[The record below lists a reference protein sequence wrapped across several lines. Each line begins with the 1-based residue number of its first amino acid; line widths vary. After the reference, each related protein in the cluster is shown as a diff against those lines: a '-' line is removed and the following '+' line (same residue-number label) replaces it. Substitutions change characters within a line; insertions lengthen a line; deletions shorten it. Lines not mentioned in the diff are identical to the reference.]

1 MKVPLSRRTALPPQ
15 RSDDS
20 MRQRFK
26 LKVVGIVL
34 LSLFSP
40 LVHGQPASAEVAAVH
55 SFSGQFTVTASRGF
69 SLLHRSSAVATDTNL
84 VRLESALVAV
94 AAERFK
100 SDLWHELGFKPD
112 TAWSGKIFLALQ
124 PARSRDDGVT
134 IASSV
139 TLRAWNYRVEL
150 PDVLLQ
156 TRYARALTAVLL
168 LEIAN
173 RTASAERSAEIPAWL
188 VDGLAQQILATDAA
202 KVMLSTPARNLDGL
216 PQSRLTQSQSGID
229 VLANIRTV
237 LNNSPAL
244 TFEQLS
250 WPTETQ
256 VDGADDG
263 VYRASTQLLA
273 SELLS
278 LADGPAC
285 MRNFLARL
293 PACFNWQ
300 TAFFAA
306 FKNHFRS
313 PLDVEKW
320 WALRVLN
327 FSARNPGPLWSPA
340 VSRQHLDRLL
350 SVPVEI
356 RTGSNALPSH
366 AEITLQSALRNFTE
380 AQLAAVLAVKLRD
393 LELAQFR
400 LTPPLAVLAGNYR
413 KVLGNFLGN
422 QNPVTPA
429 AGAGKNAPAMRR
441 RVSLD
446 NTLKQL
452 DELDAR
458 CRKVEATLR
467 TGVLK

>member
-1 MKVPLSRRTALPPQ
+1 MIQ
-15 RSDDS
+15 RI
-20 MRQRFK
+20 Q
-26 LKVVGIVL
+26 LKAVGIVL
-34 LSLFSP
+34 LILFSP
-40 LVHGQPASAEVAAVH
+40 LVHGQPAASEVAAVH
-55 SFSGQFTVTASRGF
+55 SFSGQFIVTASRGF

-84 VRLESALVAV
+84 VRLEPALLAV

-139 TLRAWNYRVEL
+139 MLRAWNYRVEL

-173 RTASAERSAEIPAWL
+173 RNASAERSAEIP
-188 VDGLAQQILATDAA
+188 DGLAQQILATDAA

-216 PQSRLTQSQSGID
+216 PQSRLTQNQSGID

-256 VDGADDG
+256 VDGADGG
-263 VYRASTQLLA
+263 VYRASAQLFA
-273 SELLS
+273 GELLS

-285 MRNFLARL
+285 MRNFLMRL

-300 TAFFAA
+300 TAFFAG
-306 FKNHFRS
+306 FKKYFRS
-313 PLDVEKW
+313 SLDVEKW

-327 FSARNPGPLWSPA
+327 FSARNPGPLWTPA
-340 VSRQHLDRLL
+340 ASRQHLDRLL

-356 RTGSNALPSH
+356 RAGSNALPSH
-366 AEITLQSALRNFTE
+366 AEISLQSALRNFTE
-380 AQLAAVLAVKLRD
+380 TQLAAVLAVKLRD

-400 LTPPLAVLAGNYR
+400 LTPPLAALAGNYR
-413 KVLGNFLGN
+413 KVLGNFLGE
-422 QNPVTPA
+422 QNTFNHA

-441 RVSLD
+441 RVSLED
-446 NTLKQL
+446 TLKQL